1 MKYKI
6 VSNGVNKKGLFL
18 VLTTAII
25 SGFSIFV
32 SKYGVSVINPYIFT
46 FLKNVSVALILSA
59 LILAF
64 KNRKIFLKL
73 TPKQWLLLLMIG
85 LIGGCIP
92 FLLFFKGLSLTT
104 AAQGSFIQKTMFIYI
119 IILASLFLKEKINK
133 NFLIGVLLLL
143 FGSFVALKALPISFG
158 LGDLLILLATILW
171 AIENVISKYA
181 LKKLEGITV
190 AWGRMFFGSIF
201 ILIFLSITH
210 QVNIISTLN
219 YHQIGWVIATSLLLF
234 GYVATWYSGLK
245 YIPVSIASSIL
256 LLGSPVTTL
265 LSLVAT
271 GKINLKE
278 LISGI
283 IILAGLILIIDLK
296 NFLKQIKQS
305 YVRI

>member
-1 MKYKI
+1 M
-6 VSNGVNKKGLFL
+6 NKKGLLL

-59 LILAF
+59 FILAF
-64 KNRKIFLKL
+64 KNLKIFSKL
-73 TPKQWLLLLMIG
+73 TPKQWLLLLIIG
-85 LIGGCIP
+85 LIGGSIP
-92 FLLFFKGLSLTT
+92 FLLFFKGLTLTT

-143 FGSFVALKALPISFG
+143 FGSFIALKALPISFG
-158 LGDLLILLATILW
+158 SGDLLILLATILW

-181 LKKLEGITV
+181 LKNLEGITV

-201 ILIFLSITH
+201 ILIFLGSTH
-210 QVNIISTLN
+210 QINIISTLN

-234 GYVATWYSGLK
+234 GYVTTWYSGLK
-245 YIPVSIASSIL
+245 YIPVSVASSIL

-278 LISGI
+278 LMSGI
-283 IILAGLILIIDLK
+283 IILAGLVLIVDLK

-305 YVRI
+305 YVRN